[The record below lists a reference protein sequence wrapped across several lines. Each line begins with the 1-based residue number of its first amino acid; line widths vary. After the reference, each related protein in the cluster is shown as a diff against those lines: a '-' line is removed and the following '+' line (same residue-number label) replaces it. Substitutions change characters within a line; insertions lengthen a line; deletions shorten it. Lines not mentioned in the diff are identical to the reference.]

1 MNADLA
7 GFWAAAASLV
17 LVCMLV
23 AFAPVLRRREAG
35 EPAAAR
41 VGTLAWVGCAIAV
54 PAIAGFVYLRIGAPQ
69 AVLAANDAPTHR
81 MNQVDM
87 TQAVA
92 ALAARLEG
100 QPQDIEGWFMLARSY
115 QAMERWSD
123 SAAAYRRALALAP
136 DDTQLLADL
145 ADVLATAAGGDLAG
159 EPAALIDRA
168 LGMDPTHAKSLA
180 LKAVAEYRDG
190 HYQAALTHWETL
202 ASTQPADTEAASL
215 AQRGIG
221 KAREALAVQASLQ
234 AAPTQPAAGAR

>member
-1 MNADLA
+1 MSADLA
-7 GFWAAAASLV
+7 WFWAAAASLV

-23 AFAPVLRRREAG
+23 AFAPVLRRREAA

-41 VGTLAWVGCAIAV
+41 IGTTVWVACAIAV

-69 AVLAANDAPTHR
+69 AILAANDAPTHR

-87 TQAVA
+87 AQAVA
-92 ALAARLEG
+92 ALAARLEA
-100 QPQDIEGWFMLARSY
+100 QPQDIEGWFMLARSH
-115 QAMERWSD
+115 QAMERWND

-145 ADVLATAAGGDLAG
+145 ADVLASAAGGDLTG

-168 LGMDPTHAKSLA
+168 LGIDPKHAKSLA
-180 LKAVAEYRDG
+180 LKAVAEYRGG
-190 HYQAALTHWETL
+190 HYRAALAHWETL
-202 ASTQPADTEAASL
+202 AATQPADSEAASL

-221 KAREALAVQASLQ
+221 KAREALAVQSSLRTTPAQ
-234 AAPTQPAAGAR
+234 AAPGTH